1 MLADVT
7 AVVHISRAY
16 MHGCLYNQRSKKME
30 NDVLF
35 TSENYECVIEFF
47 EWDNEDIGITIE
59 DNVTGRVLD
68 FFVNRAALLAALNK

>member
-1 MLADVT
+1 
-7 AVVHISRAY
+7 
-16 MHGCLYNQRSKKME
+16 ME